1 MTPLTPLHVASHHTL
16 HFVDVVLK
24 AMFPAVRTD
33 LIKQQKLVIIKYIF
47 SSGYFHFPVFP
58 LVYEIR

>member
-47 SSGYFHFPVFP
+47 SSGYFPVFP